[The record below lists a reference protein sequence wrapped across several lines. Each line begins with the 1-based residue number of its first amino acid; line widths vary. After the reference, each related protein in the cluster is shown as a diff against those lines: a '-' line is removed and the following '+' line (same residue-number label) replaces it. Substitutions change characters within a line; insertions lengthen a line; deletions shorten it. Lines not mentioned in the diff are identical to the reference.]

1 MSLDFQLRQTAQ
13 DLVSLLKNEQK
24 MNIPNTSIGN
34 RVNNAIVTI
43 ATTLGRKDPLPDVK
57 SSHHIK
63 NINNLQRV
71 GDKKLQRVK
80 TLPIVDQDWRDIQQR
95 ITRLKE
101 NDRLV
106 QTKMALIGKPSTSK
120 MFVPVPKG
128 ISRHNKDE
136 LFRDM
141 FPHGTPLTELVQ
153 HIFDENGTKLSIDKL
168 LNGADRQIWL
178 KGLDNELGRL
188 ANGLPKEI
196 IGTNAIGFIHKTCIP
211 VGKKITYSN
220 MVCDIKP
227 LKRKNIVLD

>member
-1 MSLDFQLRQTAQ
+1 MAPPGTKVIIHKKVNQRGSWDYRGKEGWYIGPSIEQYRCVRCYIPSTHSVIDVYTIQFIPEKIPFPTASLDFQLRQTAQ

-34 RVNNAIVTI
+34 KINNAIVTI
-43 ATTLGRKDPLPDVK
+43 ATTLGRKDPLPDIK

-71 GDKKLQRVK
+71 GDVKLQRVK

-101 NDRLV
+101 TDRLV
-106 QTKMALIGKPSTSK
+106 RNKMALIGKPSTSN
-120 MFVPVPKG
+120 MCVPVPKS

-141 FPHGTPLTELVQ
+141 CPHGMPLTELFQ
-153 HIFDENGTKLSIDKL
+153 HIVDE
-168 LNGADRQIWL
+168 
-178 KGLDNELGRL
+178 
-188 ANGLPKEI
+188 
-196 IGTNAIGFIHKTCIP
+196 
-211 VGKKITYSN
+211 
-220 MVCDIKP
+220 MVTS
-227 LKRKNIVLD
+227 